1 MALSL
6 SGRRIVLTRAAGADD
21 ALAARLRAL
30 GAEVVE
36 FPAIALGPP
45 TSFAALDLA
54 LVDVARVDW
63 IAFASAN
70 AVERAAAR
78 AAELAI
84 PAAALA
90 RPRLAAVGRATAERV
105 ALLLRAPDL
114 VPEVATGTALA
125 AALAPEVRGRRVLVP
140 RAEEGRAELVDG
152 LAAAG
157 AEVIAPAAYRTV
169 AADAASLVALGELLD
184 AGRVDA
190 VVFASPSAVR
200 SVVAALGAAR
210 LARAAVAVIGPT
222 TAEEARALGL
232 VVAVEPSPP
241 GAAALAEAL
250 RVVLGPREADGAA
263 QLK

>member
-1 MALSL
+1 MAHSL

-30 GAEVVE
+30 GAEVLE

-45 TSFAALDLA
+45 SSFAALDRA
-54 LVDVARVDW
+54 LRGLGAVDW

-78 AAELAI
+78 AAELGIA
-84 PAAALA
+84 AAALA
-90 RPRLAAVGRATAERV
+90 LPRLAAVGRATAARV
-105 ALLLRAPDL
+105 AALLRAPDL
-114 VPEVATGTALA
+114 VPEVATGAALA

-157 AEVIAPAAYRTV
+157 AEVVAPAAYRTV
-169 AADAASLVALGELLD
+169 AAPATALAPLGEHLD
-184 AGRVDA
+184 AGRVDV

-222 TAEEARALGL
+222 TAEEARAHRLA
-232 VVAVEPSPP
+232 VAVEPSRP

-250 RVVLGPREADGAA
+250 CVTLGR
-263 QLK
+263 